1 MTAQEFLKR
10 ALQDVVG
17 PDARAHGFK
26 GTRPTWR
33 KSNRSGDW
41 AVVNVQ
47 SSPYSTSQ
55 SLSCVINLAVA
66 PEPWLRWQHEERG
79 NDMPKAVPE
88 YLGLY
93 RERLHPAGTPDGV
106 DGWWEVTDEES
117 AVAVAAD
124 MVVQLE
130 AAGWPVLDRLLT
142 AGGMLDQ
149 VRCGDLGYM
158 KQANF
163 DVFFARAEALL
174 LMDQGPSDL
183 LEKNLR
189 HAREHCIATQH
200 ENAKKFDEWVRAQA
214 RGAA

>member
-1 MTAQEFLKR
+1 
-10 ALQDVVG
+10 
-17 PDARAHGFK
+17 
-26 GTRPTWR
+26 
-33 KSNRSGDW
+33 
-41 AVVNVQ
+41 
-47 SSPYSTSQ
+47 
-55 SLSCVINLAVA
+55 
-66 PEPWLRWQHEERG
+66 
-79 NDMPKAVPE
+79 MPKAVPE